1 MIPGWTQLKYRL
13 IRLRR
18 RSIDPVCYLL
28 ELLYSVLGGL
38 VSGERR
44 RTQRVALVSDG
55 DASSSEQQFSPFSD
69 DRSPLR
75 RELKLVSLQL
85 VLEDVLRAPRL
96 ILSPFD
102 VVVLKLSFR
111 VPRAEAIS
119 IVRTIRDAVGS
130 RRIIYFDGDDD
141 VCIQWTEILPEVDLY
156 VKKHVLRDRK
166 AYLRK
171 FIGKSNLTDFVN
183 RNFDCSFRDDVVAA
197 ESGPVPIDELSK
209 ISLGFNLALDEP
221 ILRLY
226 STVKH
231 RSLPVKKVSDIVFR
245 GSVPKDWMGYLRRD
259 IEPILTRL
267 QKSHRVILP
276 KERVKREEYYRE
288 MSGSKICVSP
298 FGYGEICWRD
308 FEAVL
313 CGCLIIKPDM
323 NHIETTPD
331 IFKPYQTYVPVRW
344 DYSDLEEK
352 CIYYLANDIE
362 RERIAKAAFDVLDNF
377 YKDHGVIK
385 ILGEIFKEHESGE
398 RPKYLSASRI

>member
-38 VSGERR
+38 GSGERR

-55 DASSSEQQFSPFSD
+55 NASSSEQQFNPFSD

-183 RNFDCSFRDDVVAA
+183 PNFDCSFRDDVVAA

-226 STVKH
+226 STVRH
-231 RSLPVKKVSDIVFR
+231 RSLPVKK
-245 GSVPKDWMGYLRRD
+245 
-259 IEPILTRL
+259 
-267 QKSHRVILP
+267 
-276 KERVKREEYYRE
+276 
-288 MSGSKICVSP
+288 
-298 FGYGEICWRD
+298 
-308 FEAVL
+308 
-313 CGCLIIKPDM
+313 
-323 NHIETTPD
+323 
-331 IFKPYQTYVPVRW
+331 
-344 DYSDLEEK
+344 
-352 CIYYLANDIE
+352 
-362 RERIAKAAFDVLDNF
+362 
-377 YKDHGVIK
+377 
-385 ILGEIFKEHESGE
+385 
-398 RPKYLSASRI
+398 